1 MRHFSL
7 LSALMILVGIS
18 TLTGCTDDNNQT
30 LTPPDAVTPRLL
42 LSTQNVEA
50 EAVGGTY
57 TVGYAI
63 ENGYD
68 DISIQVTC
76 DAQWVTNITTE
87 GSTIAFDVATNPDPA
102 PRSAQLMIKYPGIES
117 VSVAIIQ
124 KANDKFF
131 EMAISNETSTS
142 CQSTVLPRDMEMP
155 YIVYLAEVDY
165 FAAAGITTAEE
176 LFADD
181 YNYFTSLAKEYDS
194 NLGQFMMINQISFI
208 GQSDI
213 SWTGMT
219 PNKEYVLY
227 AYGIEF
233 NNDMTDYTMAT
244 PVSYM
249 MVTLE
254 SGALRTIEFDVTVTV
269 DGPEVFYEFE
279 PINWDGKYY
288 IDIHAEGDYFY
299 VPEGESPS
307 ADYSQMVVDSWLAM
321 MNQYMMSGY
330 SGEQLMN
337 IMCLQGPDSY
347 SEMRDADRRYMM
359 SFYAIDLV
367 DGIPQVVSHPYLV
380 HFKTEPVSVSDMTFE
395 VDMSNVYT
403 RVADIRI
410 TPSANDPYTIALVLS
425 DQVPE
430 GSNEDIINWA
440 IDSFYLSLFEGE
452 VVSHVNTLDPETDYS
467 LLIFGYYGGVIT
479 TDLTRIDFT
488 TDPESECE
496 NSVVRVDFLGPY
508 SPMELASHF
517 PNILNGMEAM
527 YEQYGFYV
535 MWAEIITEKP
545 SQDVFFYHYDES
557 EMALG
562 DGYIFNDLI
571 MYPSTQ
577 IATLTAR
584 SGVEFTMCGITMDY
598 RGNYSEM
605 WKSEPFMYEYNEETK
620 RPIEEFIERFNTPN
634 TAGKMML
641 VVPGERTAKEQTISV
656 MKK

>member
-1 MRHFSL
+1 MRNFSL
-7 LSALMILVGIS
+7 LYALMILMGVA
-18 TLTGCTDDNNQT
+18 TFVGCTEDTPQT
-30 LTPPDAVTPRLL
+30 QTPPDQVTPRLL
-42 LSTQNVEA
+42 LSTQSVDVEA
-50 EAVGGTY
+50 DGGNY
-57 TVGYAI
+57 SVGYAL

-68 DISIQVTC
+68 GIGIQIAC
-76 DAQWVTNITTE
+76 DNQWITNITTDE
-87 GSTIAFDVATNPDPA
+87 NTIAFDVATNADTA
-102 PRSAQLMIKYPGIES
+102 PRTAELMVKYPGIES
-117 VSVAIIQ
+117 VVITVVQ
-124 KANDKFF
+124 RANEKFF

-155 YIVYLAEVDY
+155 YIVYLSEVDY
-165 FAAAGITTAEE
+165 FGTAGITTAEE

-181 YNYFTSLAKEYDS
+181 YNYFTSLAEEYDS

-244 PVSYM
+244 PISYM

-254 SGALRTIEFDVTVTV
+254 SGTLRTVEFDVTVTV

-288 IDIHAEGDYFY
+288 IDIYAEGDYLY
-299 VPEGESPS
+299 IPEGESPS
-307 ADYSQMVVDSWLAM
+307 AEYSQLVVDNWLAM

-330 SGEQLMN
+330 SGEQLIN
-337 IMCLQGPDSY
+337 IMCLQGHDSY
-347 SEMRDADRRYMM
+347 TEIREADRRYMM

-367 DGIPQVVSHPYLV
+367 DGIPQVVSHPYIV
-380 HFKTEPVSVSDMTFE
+380 HFKTDPVLASDMTFD
-395 VDMSNVYT
+395 VDLSNVYT

-410 TPSANDPYTIALVLS
+410 TPSANDPYTVALVLS

-430 GSNEDIINWA
+430 GSNEEIIKWVT
-440 IDSFYLSLFEGE
+440 DSFYVSLFEGE
-452 VVSHVNTLDPETDYS
+452 IVTHVNTLDPETDYS

-479 TDLTRIDFT
+479 TDLTRIDFK

-508 SPMELASHF
+508 SPMELASRF
-517 PNILNGMEAM
+517 PDILNGMEAM

-545 SQDVFFYHYDES
+545 SQDVFFFHYDES

-562 DGYIFNDLI
+562 DGYVFNDLI

-584 SGVEFTMCGITMDY
+584 SGVEFTMCGVTMDY

-620 RPIEEFIERFNTPN
+620 RPIEEFIAKFNTPN
-634 TAGKMML
+634 TTGKMLL
-641 VVPGERTAKEQTISV
+641 VAPGERAAKGQTLSV
-656 MKK
+656 MKL